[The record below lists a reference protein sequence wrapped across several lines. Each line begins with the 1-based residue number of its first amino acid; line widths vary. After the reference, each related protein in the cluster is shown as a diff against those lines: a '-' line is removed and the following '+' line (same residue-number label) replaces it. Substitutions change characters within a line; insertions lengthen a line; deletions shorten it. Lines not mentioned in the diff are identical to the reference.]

1 MEFQVMNFGVLQGDT
16 LVPFSFIIVLHYVL
30 QNTEATTD
38 LQTHPD
44 ELLPDLDFANDIV
57 LMDQGKMEALE
68 H

>member
-44 ELLPDLDFANDIV
+44 ELLPDLDFENDIV
-57 LMDQGKMEALE
+57 LMNQSKMEALE